1 MSMEKN
7 YKNEIHKLFEKI
19 NNSTNKEE
27 QYLLLQEL
35 QTNIENF
42 IETFNKDLEVNYT
55 YKQKMYYYL
64 NNLFNAYS
72 CSLNFSAYISEEEKE
87 NIISKVK
94 NYLLIYQESGTNFA
108 SSLIQIF
115 QDNDIEVFGEFCL
128 QILSFYSQRGTQF
141 YIRKDKKNAKH
152 FLEEGL
158 SFIKKYSLKERL
170 EFNDGIK
177 NIFNSYYKNIN
188 GMLNILKAESIEKY
202 CESFKKNIL
211 IEEDKFK
218 TEEEKLD
225 ILDRFKEGLFYVNIP
240 IEEEDKF
247 LKAMYLTNIVKF
259 EFIMFHSNE
268 YDKLLEMINDCEK
281 LKNESRNIINAQW
294 YNELCEIKAQIKE
307 KQKIE
312 KENPKANENKIKLQ
326 IKEILEKIE
335 NKFNEG
341 IIIFLFY
348 ILHEHEPNGLKKEY
362 IFKNWKDLQ
371 DYYNSNK
378 LRFLNDLK
386 KLYHPIRYRGKK
398 ENDQKKY
405 FIMKK
410 ISFKLNSIE

>member
-7 YKNEIHKLFEKI
+7 YKNEIHKLFEEI

-141 YIRKDKKNAKH
+141 YIRKDKKNSKH

-294 YNELCEIKAQIKE
+294 YNELCEIKAQLKE

-312 KENPKANENKIKLQ
+312 KENPKAIENKIKL
-326 IKEILEKIE
+326 
-335 NKFNEG
+335 
-341 IIIFLFY
+341 
-348 ILHEHEPNGLKKEY
+348 
-362 IFKNWKDLQ
+362 
-371 DYYNSNK
+371 
-378 LRFLNDLK
+378 
-386 KLYHPIRYRGKK
+386 
-398 ENDQKKY
+398 
-405 FIMKK
+405 
-410 ISFKLNSIE
+410 